1 MTIWAYLTPND
12 EVGFIRSLFA
22 AGNLLFGAGAVI
34 LCAYLLLYA
43 PRKASLAG
51 PRPTTPTKGHWFLA
65 LVIVASLVGLG
76 YFTVAMPNVA
86 HTAPGYTVYEVVQA
100 LVDLLDPILAL
111 RTLHQEPLNGFV
123 GVNLVPRIMALY
135 ALWIVLRFLKRYI
148 ARLAAR
154 FSDYLEQRLEKLT
167 QASQKAGAKKAQPDT
182 LEQSFDK
189 LLRKVVGGIAIAFF
203 SYIIAPSSVQAN
215 IQTVLDKLVDILK
228 HITTLGQLQQGA
240 GISFGGY
247 LSNVLVVLSSL
258 FILAIYIGVF
268 ILLLVC
274 CAALAKYWSDIVA
287 EWDTPDGRKRLAR
300 AALGTVLGALGAA
313 ALVVAVSLYKLGAFQ
328 GVTDYNILDLLAAAG
343 HILLLGAVICAALVC
358 GTLLLAF
365 LALVCGYI
373 CHTAREGLFSLRSGG
388 QGHRAAELI
397 REGMAALTGILKL
410 IPFALEHVCETVTSA
425 LDTIL
430 RVFTGYRNELEKN
443 QALFLAACFA
453 SLASWFNT
461 FFGLNS
467 FYNDDKELIPTLC
480 AAFISFAVQLAML
493 IFGLKAGESMAE
505 RRAREGSL
513 RQRFRRWQAEVK
525 EQVAA
530 MALPSGPKLLARL
543 LRRWRAWRQVRLNNC
558 EKACRV
564 GFRQCLVAYL
574 LLMLVSTT
582 FAYTNMF
589 GYYADH
595 VNLRQQVYDAVR
607 YEAERSLSLVAT
619 AQDIVDRYQENEN
632 GFLEAFVA
640 QSDQTVTDRGR
651 VSTLYTARA
660 LVEASATP
668 SFWPYRNRETLY
680 NRKTLALNNEISAI
694 KSTLAMDDE
703 AFQGETLEVTEYTQ
717 DVGTAGTY
725 QESYIEVG
733 KLVHAGID
741 PANPPLSNAASPAP
755 SPAPSVEPRK
765 VTNINKYTVLKELVS
780 QYVRT
785 EGYVYA
791 INNLEKDRELD
802 AIATQHPEDST
813 AQLHSYLDQNA
824 RLSLLHQQVTQLYQQ
839 ECRSTEAP
847 ALKELPHIARAY
859 LEGGSP
865 SPSPSLPAS
874 SSPVPTP
881 DGYEELSGYLD
892 RSIALYQ
899 VLAPFYRMP
908 APSSLPPAAPS
919 ASPSAPPSVSPSAPP
934 SATPSAP
941 PSATPPAQVSD
952 VPGSDYTARLLQNYA
967 QSIQDGTF
975 QISIEALTAWLFHP
989 GQPQYEPLRAVTLVA
1004 IFIFIICL
1012 LVDFMSLFSGWVLF
1026 KNVYLLKC
1034 NPKIDDVSY
1043 LNYEAVLIE
1052 LLTSPKGGGEK
1063 RLHLAFLYVLLHG
1076 DPLAAGTPV
1085 GPGQPLPTSHSLYEL
1100 LLSAEF
1106 RAFLQEKYRVLEDLG
1121 LLADGKPSPEFQT
1134 WATTFVHEREIDF
1147 SPLFP

>member
-12 EVGFIRSLFA
+12 GVGFVRSLFA

-43 PRKASLAG
+43 PRKTSLAG

-76 YFTVAMPNVA
+76 YFTVAMPNVS

-167 QASQKAGAKKAQPDT
+167 QASLKARAKKAQPDT

-189 LLRKVVGGIAIAFF
+189 LLRKVVGGIGVSVITYIFAPDNVQSTMSSILQAFLGF
-203 SYIIAPSSVQAN
+203 LQS
-215 IQTVLDKLVDILK
+215 
-228 HITTLGQLQQGA
+228 ITPLEQLQPVA
-240 GISFGGY
+240 GLSQY
-247 LSNVLVVLSSL
+247 LFNVLVVLSSAVL
-258 FILAIYIGVF
+258 LAIYIGA
-268 ILLLVC
+268 IALLLAFCVTVV
-274 CAALAKYWSDIVA
+274 KYWSGAVKKLNSPA
-287 EWDTPDGRKRLAR
+287 GRKRLLR
-300 AALGTVLGALGAA
+300 LLLILGLMALGITVAVVIIGLFQAGAFWGVTHYSPRELLSAVGHLALLGAA
-313 ALVVAVSLYKLGAFQ
+313 VCVM
-328 GVTDYNILDLLAAAG
+328 LA
-343 HILLLGAVICAALVC
+343 CAA
-358 GTLLLAF
+358 LLLAF
-365 LALVCGYI
+365 LVLSCCYIYHTSTAAL
-373 CHTAREGLFSLRSGG
+373 ASLFGSGS
-388 QGHRAAELI
+388 QKAHRHVRAAGLL
-397 REGMAALTGILKL
+397 RDLLDTLTGLWKL
-410 IPFALEHVCETVTSA
+410 IPFALEHVCKTVKSA

-430 RVFTGYRNELEKN
+430 QVFTGYRNELEKN

-525 EQVAA
+525 AEVAA

-543 LRRWRAWRQVRLNNC
+543 LRRWRAWRQVRLDNRK
-558 EKACRV
+558 KACRV

-574 LLMLVSTT
+574 LLMLVSTI

-595 VNLRQQVYDAVR
+595 VELRQQVYDAVR
-607 YEAERSLSLVAT
+607 YEAEQSLSLVAT

-651 VSTLYTARA
+651 VSTLYTAQA
-660 LVEASATP
+660 LAEASATP
-668 SFWPYRNRETLY
+668 SFWPYRNRKIAY
-680 NRKTLALNNEISAI
+680 DAKTLALNNEISAI
-694 KSTLAMDDE
+694 KSALAMDDE
-703 AFQGETLEVTEYTQ
+703 AFQGKDLEVTEYTQ
-717 DVGTAGTY
+717 DVGTAETY

-733 KLVHAGID
+733 EIVHAGID

-755 SPAPSVEPRK
+755 SPAPSFEPRK

-791 INNLEKDRELD
+791 INNLENNRELKT
-802 AIATQHPEDST
+802 IASQHQDST

-847 ALKELPHIARAY
+847 ALKELPHIAQAY

-865 SPSPSLPAS
+865 SPAPE
-874 SSPVPTP
+874 
-881 DGYEELSGYLD
+881 GYEELSGYLD

-899 VLAPFYRMP
+899 VLSPFYRMP
-908 APSSLPPAAPS
+908 APSVSPSAAPS
-919 ASPSAPPSVSPSAPP
+919 ASPSAPPSASPPAE
-934 SATPSAP
+934 A
-941 PSATPPAQVSD
+941 SATPPAQVSD
-952 VPGSDYTARLLQNYA
+952 APGSDYTARLLQNYA

-1004 IFIFIICL
+1004 LFIFIICL
-1012 LVDFMSLFSGWVLF
+1012 LVDFMSFFSGWVLF
-1026 KNVYLLKC
+1026 KSVYLLKR

-1052 LLTSPKGGGEK
+1052 LLTSPKEGKEEQ

-1085 GPGQPLPTSHSLYEL
+1085 GPGQPLPTSHGLYEL

-1106 RAFLQEKYRVLEDLG
+1106 RAFLQEKYRILEDLG